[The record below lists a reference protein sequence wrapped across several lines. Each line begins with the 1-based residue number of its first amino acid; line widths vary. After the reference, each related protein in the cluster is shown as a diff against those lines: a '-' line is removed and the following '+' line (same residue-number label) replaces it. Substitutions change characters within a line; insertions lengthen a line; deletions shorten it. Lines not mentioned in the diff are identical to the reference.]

1 MFNAL
6 KGRDPFAMDDLEDS
20 RRKLLAAIV
29 TNAFAY
35 GIALTVS
42 AISFRFIVFSNTT
55 LRISR
60 RYWLLAHTAL
70 IVALATVYCAFILLE
85 QTNFLLSQIIPTVVE
100 YWKPGNVALVMWGA
114 NVWTADGFML
124 FLEVW
129 AWRRNVPFAWV
140 SSVLYLGYLA
150 TSALGLL
157 ANAGKFFNICFI
169 ISLVIHVFSFLLFIA
184 RVIRTYRTRRRQKLL
199 RENSP
204 AVVSE
209 EEIEKEPSERPI
221 PAFLMNGGVYVMA
234 RLAWIV
240 SIWVGGAAYWAD
252 SLVIAGACVA
262 PHLVV
267 MHVILRPSSE
277 AERLTVETVTQDE
290 LKEASVE
297 GEKGIDTIATVE
309 NSRPVRTISPTRN
322 VTSLS
327 NSLVKDMKG
336 FNFWSRQ

>member
-1 MFNAL
+1 MTHI
-6 KGRDPFAMDDLEDS
+6 D
-20 RRKLLAAIV
+20 
-29 TNAFAY
+29 
-35 GIALTVS
+35 
-42 AISFRFIVFSNTT
+42 
-55 LRISR
+55 
-60 RYWLLAHTAL
+60 
-70 IVALATVYCAFILLE
+70 AT
-85 QTNFLLSQIIPTVVE
+85 
-100 YWKPGNVALVMWGA
+100 
-114 NVWTADGFML
+114 
-124 FLEVW
+124 
-129 AWRRNVPFAWV
+129 
-140 SSVLYLGYLA
+140 LA

-184 RVIRTYRTRRRQKLL
+184 RVIRTYRTRRRQKLI

-204 AVVSE
+204 AAIPE

-252 SLVIAGACVA
+252 SLVIAGAVRPHSIPLTGIVQLTPEQCVA

-267 MHVILRPSSE
+267 MHVILRPSSG

-297 GEKGIDTIATVE
+297 GEKGIDTVATVE

-322 VTSLS
+322 VTSTS